1 MKTVREIVVVDGVQL
16 LGAYELIHLL
26 WDKSM
31 SRKGKGDIVD
41 SV

>member
-1 MKTVREIVVVDGVQL
+1 MREIVVVDGIWL
-16 LGAYELIHLL
+16 LGAYELIHHL
-26 WDKSM
+26 WAKST